1 MPKTVG
7 IARLRTGL
15 MRELDTLLAVA
26 AFHRVRDRFYGDRYC
41 RESTGVRHGLG
52 IGGRPYIQALEA
64 AVGNVSV
71 RFHNVEALVAKLE
84 DPHPLIDARAIAVR
98 STLSVQVDESIPGPG
113 DPLRRWGGTARK
125 LWLIRSQEEI
135 PGAAAQIAA
144 FAIEKGEP
152 IFATLS
158 DPERALEIL
167 SRDDEEARSYS
178 GPDEVR
184 AMKAITFAFVLHG
197 ESAAK
202 QLAEAKLSRMRGE
215 AVGALSRFIKRLA

>member
-144 FAIEKGEP
+144 FA
-152 IFATLS
+152 
-158 DPERALEIL
+158 L

-178 GPDEVR
+178 RPDEVR